1 MNDKSQ
7 NSTLIDMWYPSRMD
21 IENCPLD
28 YFVIKYIH
36 GLEPEQMPPPNAK
49 MRSGSTVESCV
60 ADILQG

>member
-36 GLEPEQMPPPNAK
+36 GLEPEQMPPPLPAEK
-49 MRSGSTVESCV
+49 LS
-60 ADILQG
+60 